1 MAVRVKILIEE
12 GARID
17 VLRPLGIEVPI
28 TYSEFSFDA
37 PDGLND
43 REIIEFAKQMVKKLY
58 EESGMLIHG
67 PVFVEGREK
76 PVGRV

>member
-1 MAVRVKILIEE
+1 MAVRVRILIEK

-28 TYSEFSFDA
+28 TYSEFYFDV

-43 REIIEFAKQMVKKLY
+43 KEVIEFAKQMVKKLY
-58 EESGMLIHG
+58 DESGMLIHG
-67 PVFVEGREK
+67 PVFVEGREE
-76 PVGRV
+76 PIGRV